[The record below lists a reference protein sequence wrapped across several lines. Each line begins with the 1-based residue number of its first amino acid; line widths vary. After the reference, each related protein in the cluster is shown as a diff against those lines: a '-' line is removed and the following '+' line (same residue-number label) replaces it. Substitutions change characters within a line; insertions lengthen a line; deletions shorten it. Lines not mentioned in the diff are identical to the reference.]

1 MNIIKLDIR
10 NDYLIIN
17 KVNYYIIITYIQF

>member
-10 NDYLIIN
+10 NDYFIIN